1 MGSHF
6 KFEHDGF
13 PMNIYIY
20 IYIYIYI
27 CDARTRQQVDFHS
40 IIIKVDLDCEYD
52 PFIM

>member
-6 KFEHDGF
+6 KFEHDGC
-13 PMNIYIY
+13 PMN
-20 IYIYIYI
+20 IYIYI

-40 IIIKVDLDCEYD
+40 IIIKVDLDYEYD

>member
-6 KFEHDGF
+6 KFEHDGC
-13 PMNIYIY
+13 PMN